1 VAGKNKIYVAIVLM
15 LFISLVIIQH
25 FVPVQSD
32 WKLSFNGYR
41 KSPYGCSIARDL
53 FPELFPGQS
62 VTDNVSSFYAS
73 LPPDTLERKNLVII
87 NEAFDPEEHDLS
99 ALLNFASEGNSV
111 FISSSGFSDKLCD
124 TLGFKIITQVVDTS
138 FFKPGEEVLK
148 LSDPDKSSDS
158 AFVFR
163 KRFMESRFEG
173 FDSLRSIPLG
183 MDRKGSVNFIVMS
196 FGNGKIFLHCQPL
209 AFTNYHLLYSNYQY
223 ACSALTQLPVVATIW
238 DQYYKQDREA
248 DSSPVRYI
256 LSQAPLRAAYFLL
269 IGTLLIYMVIGSR
282 RMQRAIPVVTPE
294 KNSSLGFIVTVGKLY
309 YRSRNNADL
318 ARKKITYFN
327 EFVKNR
333 YSIEK
338 PELRDENVRILWQ
351 RSGIEESSIKDLLK
365 LLSGLS
371 KRIKIT
377 DQELIG
383 LHEAIEDFYR
393 HCK

>member
-1 VAGKNKIYVAIVLM
+1 M

-25 FVPVQSD
+25 FIPAQPD
-32 WKLSFNGYR
+32 WNMSFNGYR

-53 FPELFPGQS
+53 LPEVFPGKS
-62 VTDNVSSFYAS
+62 VTDNVSSFYSS
-73 LPPDTLERKNLVII
+73 LPTDTLERKNLVII
-87 NEAFDPEEHDLS
+87 NETFDPEEYDLS

-124 TLGFKIITQVVDTS
+124 TLGFKIITQVFDTS

-148 LSDPDKSSDS
+148 LSDPEKSSDS

-183 MDRKGSVNFIVMS
+183 MDAKGSVNFIVMR

-223 ACSALTQLPVVATIW
+223 ACSALSHLPVEATIW
-238 DQYYKQDREA
+238 DQYYKPDREA
-248 DSSPVRYI
+248 NNSPVRYI
-256 LSQAPLRAAYFLL
+256 LSQAPLRAGYFLL
-269 IGTLLIYMVIGSR
+269 LGTLLIYMLVGSR
-282 RMQRAIPVVTPE
+282 RMQRAIPVVKPE
-294 KNSSLGFIVTVGKLY
+294 NNSSLDFVITVGKLY

-333 YSIEK
+333 YSMEK
-338 PELRDENVRILWQ
+338 AEPSDENVRILWQ
-351 RSGIEESSIKDLLK
+351 RSGVDESRIKDLLNR
-365 LLSGLS
+365 LSGLS
-371 KRIKIT
+371 KKININ